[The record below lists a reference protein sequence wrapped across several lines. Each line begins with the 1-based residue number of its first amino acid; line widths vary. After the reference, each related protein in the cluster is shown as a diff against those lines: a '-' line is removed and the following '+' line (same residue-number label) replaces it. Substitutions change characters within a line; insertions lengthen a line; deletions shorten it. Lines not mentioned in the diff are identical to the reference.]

1 VTIGPCDAAMPTAE
15 EYAAAPR
22 AVTLRRLTET
32 PIELERRIASSPD
45 AVVARRPEPKSWSA
59 KEIAC
64 HLRDVEELF
73 QVRFHTILALDEP
86 TILVVGA
93 RPEELARWRF
103 GDSHPLDQ
111 ARWAEERQYARS
123 DAREALRAFQRRR
136 SEVLR
141 LLNGLSDAD
150 WQRGGIHPARGRL
163 TLAEWTARLAGHDD
177 NHLAQLERALEG
189 RP

>member
-1 VTIGPCDAAMPTAE
+1 MPSAE

-22 AVTLRRLTET
+22 AATLRRLTET
-32 PIELERRIASSPD
+32 PVELERHFATLPD
-45 AVVARRPEPKSWSA
+45 AVVARRPDPKSWSA
-59 KEIAC
+59 KEIVC

-73 QVRFHTILALDEP
+73 QLRFHTILALDEP
-86 TILVVGA
+86 AILVVGA
-93 RPEELARWRF
+93 RPDELARWRL

-111 ARWAEERQYARS
+111 DRWAEERQYARS

-136 SEVLR
+136 SEVLH
-141 LLNGLSDAD
+141 LLNGLSEVD

-177 NHLAQLERALEG
+177 NHLVQLARALEG